1 MAVRLSL
8 NANCVMNM
16 SDSPSNF
23 LLGDINHLESGNL
36 QRDVWYSKS
45 SDYFNVHEIYNNLVS
60 KNKSRTSVTINKG
73 TLNDAYTNPNGSN
86 ATSLNNRLDFCIGN
100 LQSTF
105 LAWCLNGNTT
115 TNATLYICTRNSDG
129 TVKGIFTKNLPLQVG
144 VGSGSNADYMWY
156 MFDREYIKGVTS
168 DYTKD
173 CDGRAYNIE
182 YLDPNFDTTPLYNTI
197 AESDL
202 ENVIIYQGS
211 DLTYIGEGSLSF
223 RRAPSALAFGSRRS
237 RNDFIPDLIDA
248 FSYTPDPNEG
258 GGSDVTGGGG
268 GTPRDSIRIPDFEL
282 PPNNLLQSGII
293 KMFSPSVTQMNSF
306 VNWIYSSADSVI
318 TNFKKLWVEPMN
330 SIVSLSMIPCYAP
343 SITNESIKFCGVDS
357 EIKAPLISEQ
367 FITINCG
374 FVDVKEEYNTF
385 LDYSSFT
392 GVKLYL
398 PFVGIVDLNTD
409 DVMGARLYL
418 KYNIDLFTG
427 ESIAYLRC
435 VKNDTNYKNIY
446 DAPLYAWDANVV
458 YSVPITGNNWQQL
471 YNGIAKLVTSGIS
484 GAVVGGGAGAV
495 VGALSDIGNFAT
507 TSKVSYSRGG
517 SLKANGGFLGGY
529 TPYLIFNAPISS
541 VPKMGGNSGKYRGFP
556 SDIEDKLSNF
566 HGYTEIER
574 DTLHLTDFS
583 NYATDEEIE
592 MIHEMLIN
600 GVILP

>member
-1 MAVRLSL
+1 MACELTL
-8 NANCVMNM
+8 NPGTCLNPGTGVNG
-16 SDSPSNF
+16 F
-23 LLGDINHLESGNL
+23 LCTDINRCSSGNV
-36 QRDVWYSKS
+36 QRDFWMNSQGDKVNIH
-45 SDYFNVHEIYNNLVS
+45 DVYNWLVNN
-60 KNKSRTSVTINKG
+60 NKTRTSVNITNAIFD
-73 TLNDAYTNPNGSN
+73 DAYNNPNGAN
-86 ATSLNNRLDFCIGN
+86 AQSLLNRFDWTIGS
-100 LQSTF
+100 LYDSG
-105 LAWCLNGNTT
+105 LAFGLNGNSTT
-115 TNATLYICTRNSDG
+115 TVTLLINIRNNGVTRLIVMY
-129 TVKGIFTKNLPLQVG
+129 TLPIEVG
-144 VGSGSNADYMWY
+144 VGSGSNDDYYWY
-156 MFDREYIKGVTS
+156 MFDRLYFNGVLSTYQPVVNS
-168 DYTKD
+168 
-173 CDGRAYNIE
+173 RAYSIE
-182 YLDPNFDTTPLYNTI
+182 YVQFPVLQPVYNVV
-197 AESDL
+197 AENTMD
-202 ENVIIYQGS
+202 NVLSYDGGELNI
-211 DLTYIGEGSLSF
+211 IGEGNIGY
-223 RRAPSALAFGSRRS
+223 RRHPGLTSGIDRRS
-237 RNDFIPDLIDA
+237 HSDFMDDLINA
-248 FSYTPDPNEG
+248 TAYTPDPNEG
-258 GGSDVTGGGG
+258 GGSGATGGGG

-282 PPNNLLQSGII
+282 PPNILLQSGII
-293 KMFSPSVTQMNSF
+293 KMFSPSIAQMNSF

-343 SITNESIKFCGVDS
+343 SITNETMKFCGVDS
-357 EIKAPLISEQ
+357 EIEAPLISEQ
-367 FITINCG
+367 FITIDCG
-374 FVDVKEEYNTF
+374 YKDVNEEYNTF

-435 VKNDTNYKNIY
+435 VKNNTDYKNIY

-541 VPKMGGNSGKYRGFP
+541 VPKLGGNSGVYRGFP

-600 GVILP
+600 GVVLP